1 MDLTRKQFLRSLGSV
16 ALGGAVVGTFG
27 MPGKAVAKGSR
38 FKIADFYAADHS
50 MNRALRQVFVP
61 KVEAYT
67 EGRIAVS
74 VHDNS
79 SLGSEKE
86 LTEGVRL
93 GTIEMGVTGGLLS
106 ASLPKLAL
114 LELPY
119 VFTDYAHAWRMLDG
133 SIGRELAAEFEKAGI
148 VILAWVGNG
157 FRAISNGVRPI
168 NTLADTSGI
177 RMRMPENKVYIETG
191 KALGFSVVTMP
202 FGEVFTALSQK
213 VVDGQ
218 DNPPPTVLASKFY
231 EVQEHL
237 AISNHIFSY
246 GAISINKSLWMGLG
260 DADKQGLRKAA
271 QEAAVVQRE
280 MLESDAKANVAKLA
294 ELGMKVTHPDIVAF
308 QKATEPVRRLFAE
321 RVDGGKELLARIAA
335 A

>member
-1 MDLTRKQFLRSLGSV
+1 MDLTRKQFLRGIGTV
-16 ALGGAVVGTFG
+16 ALGGAAVGALGVPAFAQG
-27 MPGKAVAKGSR
+27 RR
-38 FKIADFYAADHS
+38 FKIANFYAGDHS

-61 KVEAYT
+61 KVAEYT
-67 EGRIAVS
+67 QGRLTIS

-119 VFTDYAHAWRMLDG
+119 VFTDYGHAWRVFDG
-133 SIGRELAAEFEKAGI
+133 PIGKELAAEFEKVGI
-148 VILAWVGNG
+148 IVLAWVGNG

-168 NTLADTSGI
+168 NALADTAGI

-231 EVQEHL
+231 EVQQHL

-246 GAISINKSLWMGLG
+246 GAISVSKPHWTALSS
-260 DADKQGLRKAA
+260 ADKDGLRKAA
-271 QEAAVVQRE
+271 QECSVLQRK
-280 MLESDAKANVAKLA
+280 MLEEDSKADVEKLA
-294 ELGMKVTHPDIVAF
+294 KLGMKVTYPDVAQF
-308 QKATEPVRRLFAE
+308 QKATEAVRATFGD
-321 RVDGGKELLARIAA
+321 RVEGGKDLLGRIASS
-335 A
+335 

>member
-1 MDLTRKQFLRSLGSV
+1 MALTRKQFLRGFGSLAVGGSLV
-16 ALGGAVVGTFG
+16 GLLGTPAMAAT
-27 MPGKAVAKGSR
+27 ARR
-38 FKIADFYAADHS
+38 FKIANFYAGDHS

-61 KVEAYT
+61 KVAEYT
-67 EGRIAVS
+67 EGRINIS

-119 VFTDYAHAWRMLDG
+119 VFTDYAHAWRTFDG
-133 SIGRELAAEFEKAGI
+133 PIGQELGAEFEKVGI
-148 VILAWVGNG
+148 VILSWVGNG

-168 NTLADTSGI
+168 KTVADTAGI
-177 RMRMPENKVYIETG
+177 RLRMPENKVYIETG

-202 FGEVFTALSQK
+202 IGEVFTALSQK

-231 EVQEHL
+231 EVQQHL
-237 AISNHIFSY
+237 AVSNHIFSY
-246 GAISINKSLWMGLG
+246 AAISVSKTHWTGLG
-260 DADKQGLRKAA
+260 AADKDGLRKAA
-271 QEAAVVQRE
+271 KECAVEQRK
-280 MLESDAKANVAKLA
+280 MLETDSKANVEKLA
-294 ELGMKVTHPDIVAF
+294 ELGMKVTQPDIAQF
-308 QKATEPVRRLFAE
+308 QKATESVRAMFAD
-321 RVDGGKELLARIAA
+321 RVEGGKELLARIAA